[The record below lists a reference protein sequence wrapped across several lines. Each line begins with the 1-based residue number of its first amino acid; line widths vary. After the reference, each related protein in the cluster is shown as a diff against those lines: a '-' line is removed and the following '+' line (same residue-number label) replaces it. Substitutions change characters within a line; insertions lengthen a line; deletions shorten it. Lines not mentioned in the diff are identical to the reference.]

1 MYKKSSSKIA
11 LNSGLELEFRVPI
24 VIEIPD
30 FLSCIPD
37 AKAEDSRFQVP
48 QLKFL
53 GLHILKKHKI
63 SGIPESGYPY
73 MGRKKQ
79 SNILDAPFHNTLPK
93 TGVYSLLLN
102 TTQQLSVFFIKL
114 V

>member
-1 MYKKSSSKIA
+1 MYKKGSSKVA
-11 LNSGLELEFRVPI
+11 LNSGLELEFRFPI

-73 MGRKKQ
+73 MGRKKHSQ
-79 SNILDAPFHNTLPK
+79 TSSMHLFTIPRLRQESILFC
-93 TGVYSLLLN
+93 
-102 TTQQLSVFFIKL
+102 
-114 V
+114 